1 MLNFTKNQTLVLEI
15 FFNQPERA
23 FYLRELA
30 RLLGKQPGVFQKDI
44 NKLVEENIL
53 SSYHQANNRYFKLN
67 KKHPLF
73 KELKSIFFKTVGIQ
87 GTLKK
92 ELKDILGIKEAY
104 IYGSFAQG
112 KERAASDID
121 VLFIGSIDENEL
133 IDAISMLE
141 NKFGREI
148 NYVLMTEKEYGK
160 KIKEKN
166 SFLENIISKK
176 RIKLI

>member
-1 MLNFTKNQTLVLEI
+1 MLNFTKNQTLILEI
-15 FFNQPERA
+15 FFNQTDKA

-30 RLLGKQPGVFQKDI
+30 RLLGKQPGVFQRDI
-44 NKLVEENIL
+44 NKLAEENIL
-53 SSYHQANNRYFKLN
+53 TSYYQANSRYFKLN

-73 KELKSIFFKTVGIQ
+73 TELKSIFFKTIGIE

-92 ELKDILGIKEAY
+92 ELKDIQGIKEAY

-112 KERAASDID
+112 KERAVSDID
-121 VLFIGSIDENEL
+121 ILIIGSVEENKL
-133 IDAISMLE
+133 IDRISRLE

-160 KIKEKN
+160 KIKERN
-166 SFLENIISKK
+166 SFLENIVSKK